1 MIIGL
6 AGVALILII
15 FIQTRRFL
23 IRKKTFS
30 RSELEQPPI
39 SLEESDG
46 SEHLLH
52 PADSIST
59 YSIANNCKKSKK
71 VVTYRSVQTKSKPR
85 TFIRPNLIAAQQQ
98 QNSSVEA
105 PIETNAVVNQ
115 WNVLTDTEQTTNY
128 PSVVAEIDWPN
139 GQAATMDRLLERRR
153 IYGQVFPLETNNFY
167 VLQHKKIGKCN
178 FRGALGMSQPCL
190 PYPST
195 PLLGTRTSHIRA
207 SVSASAS
214 PIASRTHRLT

>member
-59 YSIANNCKKSKK
+59 YSIANNCKKK
-71 VVTYRSVQTKSKPR
+71 
-85 TFIRPNLIAAQQQ
+85 
-98 QNSSVEA
+98 
-105 PIETNAVVNQ
+105 
-115 WNVLTDTEQTTNY
+115 
-128 PSVVAEIDWPN
+128 
-139 GQAATMDRLLERRR
+139 
-153 IYGQVFPLETNNFY
+153 
-167 VLQHKKIGKCN
+167 
-178 FRGALGMSQPCL
+178 
-190 PYPST
+190 
-195 PLLGTRTSHIRA
+195 
-207 SVSASAS
+207 
-214 PIASRTHRLT
+214 